1 MQKIVCC
8 NLLIWGERYILSRV
22 FVPDK
27 LLTFGHDTVEYKLSP
42 FWNYWNYWGSS
53 SPLTSLDLWQHLCDM
68 NDGVEGRMVVQEEG
82 ETLAKV
88 FSDRILSPQAVG
100 TGAVRGTKAF
110 TFYSFSNS
118 HHLPSCSTNN
128 WSLWRDQ
135 SSFSRLTN
143 SGFFS
148 QCSWWSYVFNR
159 PEQLYMYPPQI
170 APIICQC
177 TWRQSNS
184 GHFSTWPWT
193 TFILTMQ
200 PKTMIVTMHMIHS
213 SLSN

>member
-68 NDGVEGRMVVQEEG
+68 NDGLGGRMVVQEEG

-100 TGAVRGTKAF
+100 TGAVRGTKAS

-143 SGFFS
+143 SGFSMFLMVIYLQPTWATLHVS
-148 QCSWWSYVFNR
+148 TTNWVNHLVDS
-159 PEQLYMYPPQI
+159 
-170 APIICQC
+170 QC

-184 GHFSTWPWT
+184 GHL
-193 TFILTMQ
+193 LT
-200 PKTMIVTMHMIHS
+200 
-213 SLSN
+213 